1 MNDRDYIEKETRILY
16 KYILE
21 DKEKF
26 DNKKQLYAR
35 IYNNIKY
42 TAKCDIGGLET
53 LGLST
58 SEIKNIIKEVIEN
71 YKEN

>member
-21 DKEKF
+21 DNEKF

-53 LGLST
+53 LDLSKN
-58 SEIKNIIKEVIEN
+58 EIKDIIKEVIEN
-71 YKEN
+71 YSED

>member
-21 DKEKF
+21 DNEQF

-42 TAKCDIGGLET
+42 TAKCDIGGFET
-53 LGLST
+53 LDLSV
-58 SEIKNIIKEVIEN
+58 SEIKDIIKNVIEN
-71 YKEN
+71 YKED